1 MRWTVLV
8 LVLWVSGMGC
18 AASTA
23 PSGGSIGRAGQ
34 TRVRVDSRTG
44 TQEIDLLW
52 DDETRRSDVTLDQGA
67 AWSRLPTL
75 LAELGLSVGFVSG
88 ESLRIGHQGG
98 PVRRIDGR
106 RLSTYLDCGFGTT
119 AQPYANFYLVTLA
132 YEVQLIRTEVE
143 GRARAEMRVEASAKP
158 RDVSAAGVRCR
169 SKGTLERIVFE
180 RLLATIATENSLR
193 LSDGWTS

>member
-8 LVLWVSGMGC
+8 LVLSVSGMGC

-34 TRVRVDSRTG
+34 TRVRVDSPRG
-44 TQEIDLLW
+44 TRETDLLW

-75 LAELGLSVGFVSG
+75 LDELGLSVGFVNG
-88 ESLRIGHQGG
+88 ESLRIGHRGG
-98 PVRRIDGR
+98 PVRRIDGK

-119 AQPYANFYLVTLA
+119 AQPNANLYRVTLA
-132 YEVQLIRTEVE
+132 YEVQLIPTEVE
-143 GRARAEMRVEASAKP
+143 GRARAEMRVEASARP
-158 RDVSAAGVRCR
+158 RDVNGAGVRCVT
-169 SKGTLERIVFE
+169 KGALERIVFE
-180 RLLATIATENSLR
+180 RLAE
-193 LSDGWTS
+193 GGV